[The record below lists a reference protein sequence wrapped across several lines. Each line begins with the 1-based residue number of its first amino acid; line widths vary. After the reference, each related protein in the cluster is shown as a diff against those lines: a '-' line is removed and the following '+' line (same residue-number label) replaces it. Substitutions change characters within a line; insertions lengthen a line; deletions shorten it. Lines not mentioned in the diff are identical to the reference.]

1 MLKRSSIWK
10 YSKTLSNAELFC
22 KFHRCSFCQY
32 HALLLHSCK
41 FDVLTWMICWPIG
54 CIVKMCWGFY
64 AQLLRIIKT
73 LIHLN
78 TLSIVDEVVI
88 LTKDSIAAVPLTNS
102 TCFGMPTNSRGGPD
116 WLPLHPQTWLDAT
129 CNVRQACFLRWEHV
143 ANLPKCSV

>member
-64 AQLLRIIKT
+64 AQLLRIVKT
-73 LIHLN
+73 LIPLN
-78 TLSIVDEVVI
+78 TLAS
-88 LTKDSIAAVPLTNS
+88 LMRLQLWPLQIAPASACRLFACPTGCRS
-102 TCFGMPTNSRGGPD
+102 TRRHGSTQPE
-116 WLPLHPQTWLDAT
+116 
-129 CNVRQACFLRWEHV
+129 RQACFLRWEHV
-143 ANLPKCSV
+143 ANSQNVVCKYGRAEKAQNML